1 MEQRQF
7 AMVLTLVVLVI
18 LIGFSISMIME
29 YRKYVKSATNLKFPP
44 WPSKCPDYWT
54 SKGDN
59 VCENKHGLGI
69 CKAAKNNNIMD
80 FNEEGIFKGQKG
92 MYYKCAW
99 AKKCETPWEGIDS
112 LC

>member
-1 MEQRQF
+1 MKGTY
-7 AMVLTLVVLVI
+7 TLSIVVCFVII
-18 LIGFSISMIME
+18 LIFSSVYKAMSDKNSKI
-29 YRKYVKSATNLKFPP
+29 P
-44 WPSKCPDYWT
+44 WPPHVSKCPDYWT

-59 VCENKHGLGI
+59 VCENKHGLGL
-69 CKAAKNNNIMD
+69 CKAAKNDNVMD

>member
-1 MEQRQF
+1 MNFQEITVTI
-7 AMVLTLVVLVI
+7 ATIVLI
-18 LIGFSISMIME
+18 LILVMIG
-29 YRKYVKSATNLKFPP
+29 YLLSNNRGSKKFPP
-44 WPSKCPDYWT
+44 VISACPDYWT

-69 CKAAKNNNIMD
+69 CKAAKNDNVMD

-99 AKKCETPWEGIDS
+99 AKKCEVPWEGIDS